1 MNKYKTVKLEEYS
14 IEVLVR
20 YSNYVL
26 YNCMIQNVLL
36 IYILLK
42 I

>member
-26 YNCMIQNVLL
+26 YNCMIPNVLL